1 MKNKTVK
8 MVIAVAVLVVC
19 CGAYAG
25 VKTYVA
31 KQEQKESEEENE
43 EKTTVFSASADDI
56 QSLDFMI
63 DKNETTFEKDNDQ
76 WIKKDEKDFP
86 VNQTTLDDAAS
97 SAASIESD
105 RVLSDVEDLAEY
117 GLDEPANTLKIVTK
131 DAGDDSSED
140 SKDDSAKTVTTTLYV
155 GDENSSTSQYYVYKD
170 DDKTTVYMV
179 DASSVEPFTKSLYD
193 YAQGE
198 DFPAISNTDDI
209 SKISVSGENTYDL
222 IKNDDNSLWTI
233 KGEGDEK
240 EKTDSAT
247 VSSLV
252 SSFGSMAYNS
262 FVNYKCEDKSEYG
275 LDDPYAVITVD
286 YQEEAESDSEGS
298 DDTENAEDTSSSAK
312 EENSTDT
319 SESDDTDAA
328 DATETADSD
337 TSDNTSDADSTD
349 DTEEEKTMVD
359 KQLVITVGKEA
370 DDSNRYVMVNDSDQ
384 VYTMSTDSLSALTD
398 KSEEDFWDMTVSYV
412 SINNLAEMKVSYQGS
427 EYKVNVSRETS
438 TDDDDNETETVT
450 YKLNGKELEA
460 ADLTP
465 FYNKLTNLAGQKRLT
480 EEYQPE
486 NDPEMT
492 VSLKEED
499 GDSLEVSYYSYDT
512 NYYAAVVGEKVY
524 LVNKMN
530 VKEMFTAFDTMIGN
544 EVGSDDTDT
553 SESDSSAEDTGD
565 SDSTSDST
573 EAQAADSEENE

>member
-31 KQEQKESEEENE
+31 KQEQKESDEETE

-76 WIKKDEKDFP
+76 WIKKDEKEFP

-97 SAASIESD
+97 SVASIESD
-105 RVLSDVEDLAEY
+105 RVLSDVEDLEEY
-117 GLDEPANTLKIVTK
+117 GLDTPSNTLKIVTK
-131 DAGDDSSED
+131 DSGDDSSED
-140 SKDDSAKTVTTTLYV
+140 SANDSAKTVTTTLYV

-179 DASSVEPFTKSLYD
+179 DASSIEPFTKDLYD

-209 SKISVSGENTYDL
+209 NKIYVSGENSYEL
-222 IKNDDNSLWTI
+222 VKNDDNSLWTI
-233 KGEGDEK
+233 QGAGDEK

-262 FVNYKCEDKSEYG
+262 FVNYKCDDKSEYG

-286 YQEEAESDSEGS
+286 YQEEVESDSEDS
-298 DDTENAEDTSSSAK
+298 HDTDNTEDTSSST

-319 SESDDTDAA
+319 SESDDTDTA
-328 DATETADSD
+328 DEDTTETNDSD
-337 TSDNTSDADSTD
+337 TSDADSTD
-349 DTEEEKTMVD
+349 DTEDEKTMVD

-370 DDSNRYVMVNDSDQ
+370 DDSNRYIMVNDSDQ
-384 VYTMSTDSLSALTD
+384 VYTMSVDTLSAFTD
-398 KSEEDFWDMTVSYV
+398 KAEEDFLDMTVSYV
-412 SINNLAEMKVSYQGS
+412 SINNLSEMKVTYQGN

-450 YKLNGKELEA
+450 YKLNGKELESS
-460 ADLTP
+460 DLTP
-465 FYNKLTNLAGQKRLT
+465 FYNKLANMTAQKRLT
-480 EEYQPE
+480 EEYTPE
-486 NDPEMT
+486 NDPEMIVT
-492 VSLKEED
+492 LKEED

-530 VKEMFTAFDTMIGN
+530 VKEMFTTFETMTGN
-544 EVGSDDTDT
+544 ETETDNAEDASEASKDSSTDDT
-553 SESDSSAEDTGD
+553 ED
-565 SDSTSDST
+565 SDSTADST
-573 EAQAADSEENE
+573 ETQTTDSEEN

>member
-31 KQEQKESEEENE
+31 KQEQKESEEETE

-76 WIKKDEKDFP
+76 WIKKDEKEFP

-97 SAASIESD
+97 SVASIESD
-105 RVLSDVEDLAEY
+105 RVLSDVEDLEEY
-117 GLDEPANTLKIVTK
+117 GLDTPSNTLKIVTK
-131 DAGDDSSED
+131 DSGDDSSED
-140 SKDDSAKTVTTTLYV
+140 SADDSAKTVTTTLYV
-155 GDENSSTSQYYVYKD
+155 GDENSSTSQYYAYKD

-179 DASSVEPFTKSLYD
+179 DASSIEPFTKDLYD

-209 SKISVSGENTYDL
+209 NKIYVSGENSYEL
-222 IKNDDNSLWTI
+222 VKNDDNSLWTI
-233 KGEGDEK
+233 QGAGDEK

-262 FVNYKCEDKSEYG
+262 FVNYKCDDKSEYG

-286 YQEEAESDSEGS
+286 YQEEVESDSEDS
-298 DDTENAEDTSSSAK
+298 DDTDNTEDTSSST

-319 SESDDTDAA
+319 SESDDTDTA
-328 DATETADSD
+328 DEDTTETTDSD
-337 TSDNTSDADSTD
+337 TSDADSTD
-349 DTEEEKTMVD
+349 DTEDEKTMVD

-370 DDSNRYVMVNDSDQ
+370 DDSNRYIMVNDSDQ
-384 VYTMSTDSLSALTD
+384 VYTMSVDTLSAFTD
-398 KSEEDFWDMTVSYV
+398 KTEEDFWDMTVSYV
-412 SINNLAEMKVSYQGS
+412 SINNLSEMKVTYQGN

-438 TDDDDNETETVT
+438 TDDDGNETETVT
-450 YKLNGKELEA
+450 YKLNGKELESS
-460 ADLTP
+460 DLTP
-465 FYNKLTNLAGQKRLT
+465 FYNKLANMTAQKRLT
-480 EEYQPE
+480 EEYTPE

-492 VSLKEED
+492 VTLKEED
-499 GDSLEVSYYSYDT
+499 GDSLEVSYYSHDT

-530 VKEMFTAFDTMIGN
+530 VKEMFTTFETMTGN
-544 EVGSDDTDT
+544 ETETDNAEDASEVSKDSSTDDT
-553 SESDSSAEDTGD
+553 ED
-565 SDSTSDST
+565 SDSTADST
-573 EAQAADSEENE
+573 ETQTTDSEEN

>member
-31 KQEQKESEEENE
+31 KQEQKESEEETE

-76 WIKKDEKDFP
+76 WIKKDEKEFP

-97 SAASIESD
+97 SVASIESD
-105 RVLSDVEDLAEY
+105 RVLSDVEDLEEY
-117 GLDEPANTLKIVTK
+117 GLDTPSNTLKIVTK
-131 DAGDDSSED
+131 DSGDDSSED
-140 SKDDSAKTVTTTLYV
+140 SVDDSAKTVTTTLYV
-155 GDENSSTSQYYVYKD
+155 GDENSSNSQYYVYKD

-179 DASSVEPFTKSLYD
+179 DASSIEPFTKDLYD

-209 SKISVSGENTYDL
+209 NKIYVSGENSYEL
-222 IKNDDNSLWTI
+222 VKNDDNSLWTI
-233 KGEGDEK
+233 QGAGDEK

-262 FVNYKCEDKSEYG
+262 FVNYKCDDKSEYG

-286 YQEEAESDSEGS
+286 YQEEVENDSEDS
-298 DDTENAEDTSSSAK
+298 DDTDNTEDTSSST

-319 SESDDTDAA
+319 SESDDTDTA
-328 DATETADSD
+328 DGDTTETTDSD
-337 TSDNTSDADSTD
+337 TSDADSTD
-349 DTEEEKTMVD
+349 DTEDEKTMVD

-370 DDSNRYVMVNDSDQ
+370 DDSNRYIMVNDSDQ
-384 VYTMSTDSLSALTD
+384 VYTMSVDTLSAFTD

-412 SINNLAEMKVSYQGS
+412 SINNLSEMKVTYQGN

-438 TDDDDNETETVT
+438 TDDDGNETETVT
-450 YKLNGKELEA
+450 YKLNGKELESS
-460 ADLTP
+460 DLTP
-465 FYNKLTNLAGQKRLT
+465 FYNKLANMTAQKRLT
-480 EEYQPE
+480 EEYTPE

-492 VSLKEED
+492 VTLKEED

-530 VKEMFTAFDTMIGN
+530 VKELFTTFETMTGN
-544 EVGSDDTDT
+544 ETETDNAEDASEASKDSSTDDT
-553 SESDSSAEDTGD
+553 ED
-565 SDSTSDST
+565 SDSTADST
-573 EAQAADSEENE
+573 ETQTTDSEEN

>member
-31 KQEQKESEEENE
+31 KQEQKESEEETE

-76 WIKKDEKDFP
+76 WIKKDEKEFP

-97 SAASIESD
+97 SVTFIESD
-105 RVLSDVEDLAEY
+105 RVLSDVEDLEEY
-117 GLDEPANTLKIVTK
+117 GLDTPSNTLKIVTK
-131 DAGDDSSED
+131 DSGDDSSED
-140 SKDDSAKTVTTTLYV
+140 SADDSAKTVTTTLYV

-179 DASSVEPFTKSLYD
+179 DASSIEPFTKDLYD

-209 SKISVSGENTYDL
+209 NKIYVSGENSYEL
-222 IKNDDNSLWTI
+222 VKNDDNSLWTI
-233 KGEGDEK
+233 QGAGDEK

-262 FVNYKCEDKSEYG
+262 FVNYKCDDKSEYG

-286 YQEEAESDSEGS
+286 YQEEVENDSEDS
-298 DDTENAEDTSSSAK
+298 DDTDNTEDTSSST

-319 SESDDTDAA
+319 SESDDTDTA
-328 DATETADSD
+328 DGDTTETTDSD
-337 TSDNTSDADSTD
+337 TSDADSTD
-349 DTEEEKTMVD
+349 DTEDEKTMVD

-370 DDSNRYVMVNDSDQ
+370 DDSNRYIMVNDSDQ
-384 VYTMSTDSLSALTD
+384 VYTMSVDTLSAFTD
-398 KSEEDFWDMTVSYV
+398 KAEEDFLDMTVSYV
-412 SINNLAEMKVSYQGS
+412 SINNLSEMKVTYQGN

-438 TDDDDNETETVT
+438 TDDDGNEKETVT
-450 YKLNGKELEA
+450 YKLNGKELESS
-460 ADLTP
+460 DLTP
-465 FYNKLTNLAGQKRLT
+465 FYNKLANMTAQKRLT
-480 EEYQPE
+480 EEYTPE

-492 VSLKEED
+492 VTLKEED

-530 VKEMFTAFDTMIGN
+530 VKEMFTTFETMTGN
-544 EVGSDDTDT
+544 ETETDNAEDASEASKDSSTDDT
-553 SESDSSAEDTGD
+553 ED
-565 SDSTSDST
+565 SDSTADST
-573 EAQAADSEENE
+573 ETQTTDSEEN

>member
-31 KQEQKESEEENE
+31 KQEQKESEEETE

-76 WIKKDEKDFP
+76 WIKKDEKEFP

-97 SAASIESD
+97 SVASIESD
-105 RVLSDVEDLAEY
+105 RVLSDVEDLEEY
-117 GLDEPANTLKIVTK
+117 GLDTPSNTLKIVTK
-131 DAGDDSSED
+131 DSGDDSSED
-140 SKDDSAKTVTTTLYV
+140 SADDSAKTVTTTLYV

-179 DASSVEPFTKSLYD
+179 DASSIEPFTKDLYD

-209 SKISVSGENTYDL
+209 NKIYVSGENSYEL
-222 IKNDDNSLWTI
+222 VKNDDNSLWTI
-233 KGEGDEK
+233 QGAGDEK

-252 SSFGSMAYNS
+252 SSFGNMAYNS
-262 FVNYKCEDKSEYG
+262 FANYKCDDKSEYG

-286 YQEEAESDSEGS
+286 YQEEVESDSEDS
-298 DDTENAEDTSSSAK
+298 DDTDNTEDTSSST

-319 SESDDTDAA
+319 SESDDTDTA
-328 DATETADSD
+328 DEDTTETTDSD
-337 TSDNTSDADSTD
+337 TSDADSTD
-349 DTEEEKTMVD
+349 DTEDEKTMVD

-370 DDSNRYVMVNDSDQ
+370 DDSNRYIMVNDSDQ
-384 VYTMSTDSLSALTD
+384 VYTMSVDTLSAFTD
-398 KSEEDFWDMTVSYV
+398 KTEEDFWDMTVSYV
-412 SINNLAEMKVSYQGS
+412 SINNLSEMKVTYQGN

-438 TDDDDNETETVT
+438 TDDDGNETETVT
-450 YKLNGKELEA
+450 YKLNGKELESS
-460 ADLTP
+460 DLTP
-465 FYNKLTNLAGQKRLT
+465 FYNKLANMTAQKRLT
-480 EEYQPE
+480 EEYTPE

-492 VSLKEED
+492 VTLKEED
-499 GDSLEVSYYSYDT
+499 GDSLEVSYYSHDT

-530 VKEMFTAFDTMIGN
+530 VKEMFTTFETMTGN
-544 EVGSDDTDT
+544 ETETDNAEDASEVSKDSSTDDT
-553 SESDSSAEDTGD
+553 ED
-565 SDSTSDST
+565 SDSTADST
-573 EAQAADSEENE
+573 ETQTTDSEEN

>member
-31 KQEQKESEEENE
+31 KQEQKESEEETE

-76 WIKKDEKDFP
+76 WIKKDEKEFP

-97 SAASIESD
+97 SVASIESD
-105 RVLSDVEDLAEY
+105 RVLSDVEDLEEY
-117 GLDEPANTLKIVTK
+117 GLDTPSNTLKIVTK
-131 DAGDDSSED
+131 DSGDDSSED
-140 SKDDSAKTVTTTLYV
+140 SADDSAKTVTTTLYV
-155 GDENSSTSQYYVYKD
+155 GDENSSTSQYYAYKD

-179 DASSVEPFTKSLYD
+179 DASSIEPFTKDLYD

-209 SKISVSGENTYDL
+209 NKIYVSGENSYEL
-222 IKNDDNSLWTI
+222 VKNDDNSLWTI
-233 KGEGDEK
+233 QGAGDEK

-262 FVNYKCEDKSEYG
+262 FVNYKCDDKSEYG

-286 YQEEAESDSEGS
+286 YQEEVENDSEDS
-298 DDTENAEDTSSSAK
+298 DDTDNTEDTSSST

-319 SESDDTDAA
+319 SESDDTDTA
-328 DATETADSD
+328 DGDTTETTDSD
-337 TSDNTSDADSTD
+337 TSDADSTD
-349 DTEEEKTMVD
+349 DTEDEKTMVD

-370 DDSNRYVMVNDSDQ
+370 DDSNRYIMVNDSDQ
-384 VYTMSTDSLSALTD
+384 VYTMSVDTLSAFTD
-398 KSEEDFWDMTVSYV
+398 KAEEDFWDMTVSYV
-412 SINNLAEMKVSYQGS
+412 SINNLSEMKVTYQGN

-438 TDDDDNETETVT
+438 TDDDSNETETVT
-450 YKLNGKELEA
+450 YKLNGKELESS
-460 ADLTP
+460 DLTP
-465 FYNKLTNLAGQKRLT
+465 FYNKLANMTAQKRLT
-480 EEYQPE
+480 EEYTPE

-492 VSLKEED
+492 VTLKEED

-524 LVNKMN
+524 LVNKIN
-530 VKEMFTAFDTMIGN
+530 VKELFTTFETMTGN
-544 EVGSDDTDT
+544 ETETDNAEDASEASKDSSTDDT
-553 SESDSSAEDTGD
+553 ED
-565 SDSTSDST
+565 SDSTADST
-573 EAQAADSEENE
+573 ETQTTNPEES

>member
-31 KQEQKESEEENE
+31 KQEQKESEEETE

-76 WIKKDEKDFP
+76 WIKKDEKEFP

-97 SAASIESD
+97 SVASIESD
-105 RVLSDVEDLAEY
+105 RVLSDVEDLEEY
-117 GLDEPANTLKIVTK
+117 GLDTPSNTLKIVTK
-131 DAGDDSSED
+131 DSGDDSSED
-140 SKDDSAKTVTTTLYV
+140 SADDSAKTVTTTLYV
-155 GDENSSTSQYYVYKD
+155 GDENSSTSQYYAYKD

-179 DASSVEPFTKSLYD
+179 DASSIEPFTKDLYD

-209 SKISVSGENTYDL
+209 NKIYVSGENSYEL
-222 IKNDDNSLWTI
+222 VKNDDNSLWTI
-233 KGEGDEK
+233 QGAGDEK

-262 FVNYKCEDKSEYG
+262 FVNYKCDDKSEYG

-286 YQEEAESDSEGS
+286 YQEEVENDSEDS
-298 DDTENAEDTSSSAK
+298 DDTDNTEDTSSST

-319 SESDDTDAA
+319 SESDDTDTA
-328 DATETADSD
+328 DGDTTETTDSD
-337 TSDNTSDADSTD
+337 TSDADSTD
-349 DTEEEKTMVD
+349 DTEDEKTMVD

-370 DDSNRYVMVNDSDQ
+370 DDSNRYIMVNDSDQ
-384 VYTMSTDSLSALTD
+384 VYTMSVDTLSAFTD
-398 KSEEDFWDMTVSYV
+398 KAEEDFWDMTVSYV
-412 SINNLAEMKVSYQGS
+412 SINNLSEMKVTYQGN

-438 TDDDDNETETVT
+438 TDDDGNETETVT
-450 YKLNGKELEA
+450 YKLNGKELESS
-460 ADLTP
+460 DLTP
-465 FYNKLTNLAGQKRLT
+465 FYNKLANMTAQKRLT
-480 EEYQPE
+480 EEYTPE

-492 VSLKEED
+492 VTLKEED

-524 LVNKMN
+524 LVNKIN
-530 VKEMFTAFDTMIGN
+530 VKELFTTFETMTGN
-544 EVGSDDTDT
+544 ETETDNAEDASEASKDSSTDDT
-553 SESDSSAEDTGD
+553 ED
-565 SDSTSDST
+565 SDSTADST
-573 EAQAADSEENE
+573 ETQTTNPEES

>member
-31 KQEQKESEEENE
+31 KQEQKESEEETE

-76 WIKKDEKDFP
+76 WIKKDEKEFP

-97 SAASIESD
+97 SVASIESD
-105 RVLSDVEDLAEY
+105 RVLSDVEDLEEY
-117 GLDEPANTLKIVTK
+117 GLDTPSNTLKIVTK
-131 DAGDDSSED
+131 DSGDDSSED
-140 SKDDSAKTVTTTLYV
+140 SADDSAKTVTTTLYV

-179 DASSVEPFTKSLYD
+179 DASSIEPFTKDLYD

-209 SKISVSGENTYDL
+209 NKIYVSGENSYEL
-222 IKNDDNSLWTI
+222 VKNDDNSLWTI
-233 KGEGDEK
+233 QGAGDEK

-262 FVNYKCEDKSEYG
+262 FVNYKCDDKSEYG

-286 YQEEAESDSEGS
+286 YQEEVESDSEDS
-298 DDTENAEDTSSSAK
+298 DDTDNTEDTSSST

-319 SESDDTDAA
+319 SESDDTD
-328 DATETADSD
+328 TADEDTTEATDSD
-337 TSDNTSDADSTD
+337 TSDADSTD
-349 DTEEEKTMVD
+349 DTEDEKTMVD

-370 DDSNRYVMVNDSDQ
+370 DDSNRYIMVNDSDQ
-384 VYTMSTDSLSALTD
+384 VYTMSVDTLSAFTD
-398 KSEEDFWDMTVSYV
+398 KTEEDFWDMTVSYV
-412 SINNLAEMKVSYQGS
+412 SINNLSEMKVTYQGN

-438 TDDDDNETETVT
+438 TDDDGNETETVT
-450 YKLNGKELEA
+450 YKLNGKELESS
-460 ADLTP
+460 DLTP
-465 FYNKLTNLAGQKRLT
+465 FYNKLANMTAQKRLT
-480 EEYQPE
+480 EEYTPE

-492 VSLKEED
+492 VTLKEED

-530 VKEMFTAFDTMIGN
+530 VKEMFTTFETMTGN
-544 EVGSDDTDT
+544 ETETDNADDVSEVSKDSSTDDT
-553 SESDSSAEDTGD
+553 ED
-565 SDSTSDST
+565 SDSTADST
-573 EAQAADSEENE
+573 ETQTTDSEEN

>member
-31 KQEQKESEEENE
+31 KQEQKESEEETE

-76 WIKKDEKDFP
+76 WIKKDEKEFP

-97 SAASIESD
+97 SVTFIESD
-105 RVLSDVEDLAEY
+105 RVLSDVEDLEEY
-117 GLDEPANTLKIVTK
+117 GLDTPSNTLKIVTK
-131 DAGDDSSED
+131 DSGDDSSED
-140 SKDDSAKTVTTTLYV
+140 SADDSAKTVTTTLYV

-179 DASSVEPFTKSLYD
+179 DASSIEPFTKDLYD

-209 SKISVSGENTYDL
+209 NKIYVSGENSYEL
-222 IKNDDNSLWTI
+222 VKNDDNSLWTI
-233 KGEGDEK
+233 QGAGDEK

-262 FVNYKCEDKSEYG
+262 FVNYKCDDKSEYG

-286 YQEEAESDSEGS
+286 YQEEVENDSEDS
-298 DDTENAEDTSSSAK
+298 DDTDNTEDTSSST

-319 SESDDTDAA
+319 SESDDTDTA
-328 DATETADSD
+328 DGDTTETTDSD
-337 TSDNTSDADSTD
+337 TSDADSTD
-349 DTEEEKTMVD
+349 DTEDEKTMVD

-370 DDSNRYVMVNDSDQ
+370 DDSNRYIMVNDSDQ
-384 VYTMSTDSLSALTD
+384 VYTMSVDTLSAFTD
-398 KSEEDFWDMTVSYV
+398 NAEEDFWDMTVSYV
-412 SINNLAEMKVSYQGS
+412 SINNLSEMKVTYQGN

-438 TDDDDNETETVT
+438 TDDDGNEKETVT
-450 YKLNGKELEA
+450 YKLNGKELESS
-460 ADLTP
+460 DLTP
-465 FYNKLTNLAGQKRLT
+465 FYNKLANMTAQKRLT
-480 EEYQPE
+480 EEYTPE

-492 VSLKEED
+492 VTLKEED

-530 VKEMFTAFDTMIGN
+530 VKELFTTFETMTGN
-544 EVGSDDTDT
+544 ETETDNAEDASEASKDSSTDDT
-553 SESDSSAEDTGD
+553 ED
-565 SDSTSDST
+565 SDSTADST
-573 EAQAADSEENE
+573 ETQTTDPEEN

>member
-31 KQEQKESEEENE
+31 KQEQKESEEETE

-76 WIKKDEKDFP
+76 WIKKDEKEFP

-97 SAASIESD
+97 SVASIESD
-105 RVLSDVEDLAEY
+105 RVLSDVEDLEEY
-117 GLDEPANTLKIVTK
+117 GLDTPSNTLKIVTK
-131 DAGDDSSED
+131 DSGDDSSED
-140 SKDDSAKTVTTTLYV
+140 SADDSAKTVTTTLYV

-179 DASSVEPFTKSLYD
+179 DASSIEPFTKDLYD

-209 SKISVSGENTYDL
+209 NKIYVSGENSYEL
-222 IKNDDNSLWTI
+222 VKNDDNSLWTI
-233 KGEGDEK
+233 QGAGDEK

-262 FVNYKCEDKSEYG
+262 FVNYKCDDKSEYG

-286 YQEEAESDSEGS
+286 YQEEVENDSEDS
-298 DDTENAEDTSSSAK
+298 DDTDNTEDTSSST

-319 SESDDTDAA
+319 SESDDTDTA
-328 DATETADSD
+328 DGDTTETTDSD
-337 TSDNTSDADSTD
+337 TSDADSTD
-349 DTEEEKTMVD
+349 DTEDEKTMVD

-370 DDSNRYVMVNDSDQ
+370 DDSNRYIMVNDSDQ
-384 VYTMSTDSLSALTD
+384 VYTMSVDTLSAFTD
-398 KSEEDFWDMTVSYV
+398 KTEEDFWDMTVSYV
-412 SINNLAEMKVSYQGS
+412 SINNLSEMKVTYQGN

-438 TDDDDNETETVT
+438 TDDDGNETETVT
-450 YKLNGKELEA
+450 YKLNGKELESS
-460 ADLTP
+460 DLTP
-465 FYNKLTNLAGQKRLT
+465 FYNKLANMTAQKRLT
-480 EEYQPE
+480 EEYTPE

-492 VSLKEED
+492 VTLKEED
-499 GDSLEVSYYSYDT
+499 GDSLEVSYYSHDT

-530 VKEMFTAFDTMIGN
+530 VKEMFTTFETMTGN
-544 EVGSDDTDT
+544 ETETDNAEDASEVSKDSSTDDT
-553 SESDSSAEDTGD
+553 ED
-565 SDSTSDST
+565 SDSTADST
-573 EAQAADSEENE
+573 ETQITDSEEN

>member
-19 CGAYAG
+19 CGAYVG

-31 KQEQKESEEENE
+31 KQEQKESEEETE

-76 WIKKDEKDFP
+76 WIKKDEKEFP

-97 SAASIESD
+97 SVASIESD
-105 RVLSDVEDLAEY
+105 RVLSDVEDLEEY
-117 GLDEPANTLKIVTK
+117 GLDTPSNTLKIVTK
-131 DAGDDSSED
+131 DSGDDSSED
-140 SKDDSAKTVTTTLYV
+140 SVDDSAKTVTTTLYV

-179 DASSVEPFTKSLYD
+179 DASSIEPFTKDLYD

-209 SKISVSGENTYDL
+209 NKIYVSGENSYEL
-222 IKNDDNSLWTI
+222 VKNDDNSLWTI
-233 KGEGDEK
+233 QGAGDEK

-262 FVNYKCEDKSEYG
+262 FVNYKCDDKSEYG

-286 YQEEAESDSEGS
+286 YQEEVENDSEDS
-298 DDTENAEDTSSSAK
+298 DDTDNTEDTSSST

-319 SESDDTDAA
+319 SESDDTDTA
-328 DATETADSD
+328 DGDTTETTDSD
-337 TSDNTSDADSTD
+337 TSDADSTD
-349 DTEEEKTMVD
+349 DTEDEETMVD

-370 DDSNRYVMVNDSDQ
+370 DDSNRYIMVNDSDQ
-384 VYTMSTDSLSALTD
+384 VYTMSVDTLSAFTD
-398 KSEEDFWDMTVSYV
+398 KAEEDFWDMTVSYV
-412 SINNLAEMKVSYQGS
+412 SINNLSEMKVTYQGN

-438 TDDDDNETETVT
+438 TDDDGNETETVT
-450 YKLNGKELEA
+450 YKLNGKELESS
-460 ADLTP
+460 DLTP
-465 FYNKLTNLAGQKRLT
+465 FYNKLANMTAQKRLT
-480 EEYQPE
+480 EEYTPE

-492 VSLKEED
+492 VTLKEED

-530 VKEMFTAFDTMIGN
+530 VKELFTTFETMTGN
-544 EVGSDDTDT
+544 ETETDNAEDASEASKDSSTDDT
-553 SESDSSAEDTGD
+553 ED
-565 SDSTSDST
+565 SDSTADST
-573 EAQAADSEENE
+573 ETQTTDSEEN

>member
-31 KQEQKESEEENE
+31 KQEQKESEEETE

-76 WIKKDEKDFP
+76 WIKKDEKEFP

-97 SAASIESD
+97 SVASIESN
-105 RVLSDVEDLAEY
+105 RVLSDVEDLEEY
-117 GLDEPANTLKIVTK
+117 GLDTPSNTLKIVTK
-131 DAGDDSSED
+131 DSGDDSSED
-140 SKDDSAKTVTTTLYV
+140 SADDSAKTVTTTLYV

-179 DASSVEPFTKSLYD
+179 DASSIEPFTKDLYD

-209 SKISVSGENTYDL
+209 NKIYVSGENSYEL
-222 IKNDDNSLWTI
+222 VKNDDNSLWTI
-233 KGEGDEK
+233 QGAGDEK

-262 FVNYKCEDKSEYG
+262 FVNYKCDDKSEYG

-286 YQEEAESDSEGS
+286 YQEEVESDSEDS
-298 DDTENAEDTSSSAK
+298 DDTDNTEDTSSST

-319 SESDDTDAA
+319 SESDDTDTA
-328 DATETADSD
+328 DEDTSETTDSD
-337 TSDNTSDADSTD
+337 TSDADNTD
-349 DTEEEKTMVD
+349 DTEDEKTMVD

-370 DDSNRYVMVNDSDQ
+370 DDSNRYIMVNDSDQ
-384 VYTMSTDSLSALTD
+384 VYTMSVDTLSAFTD
-398 KSEEDFWDMTVSYV
+398 KTEEDFWDMTVSYV
-412 SINNLAEMKVSYQGS
+412 SLNNLSEMKVTYQGN

-438 TDDDDNETETVT
+438 TDDDGNETETVT
-450 YKLNGKELEA
+450 YKLNGKELESS
-460 ADLTP
+460 DLTP
-465 FYNKLTNLAGQKRLT
+465 FYNKLANMTAQKRLT
-480 EEYQPE
+480 EEYTPE

-492 VSLKEED
+492 VTLKEED
-499 GDSLEVSYYSYDT
+499 GDSLEVSYYSHDT

-530 VKEMFTAFDTMIGN
+530 VKEMFTTFETMTGN
-544 EVGSDDTDT
+544 ETETDNAEDASEVSKDSSTDDT
-553 SESDSSAEDTGD
+553 EDL
-565 SDSTSDST
+565 DSTADST
-573 EAQAADSEENE
+573 ETQTTDSEEN

>member
-31 KQEQKESEEENE
+31 KQEQKESEEETE

-63 DKNETTFEKDNDQ
+63 DKDETTFEKDNDQ
-76 WIKKDEKDFP
+76 WIKKDEKEFP

-97 SAASIESD
+97 SVASIESD
-105 RVLSDVEDLAEY
+105 RVLSDVEDLEEY
-117 GLDEPANTLKIVTK
+117 GLDTPSNTLKIVTK
-131 DAGDDSSED
+131 DSGDDSSED
-140 SKDDSAKTVTTTLYV
+140 SADDSAKTVTTTLYV

-179 DASSVEPFTKSLYD
+179 DASSIEPFTKDLYD

-209 SKISVSGENTYDL
+209 NKIYVSGENSYEL
-222 IKNDDNSLWTI
+222 VKNDDNSLWTI
-233 KGEGDEK
+233 QGAGDEK

-262 FVNYKCEDKSEYG
+262 FVNYKCDDKSEYG

-286 YQEEAESDSEGS
+286 YQEEVENDSEDS
-298 DDTENAEDTSSSAK
+298 DDTDNTEDTSSST

-319 SESDDTDAA
+319 SESDDTDTA
-328 DATETADSD
+328 DGDTTETTDSD
-337 TSDNTSDADSTD
+337 TSDAHSTD
-349 DTEEEKTMVD
+349 DTEDEKTMVD

-370 DDSNRYVMVNDSDQ
+370 DDSNRYIMVNDTDQ
-384 VYTMSTDSLSALTD
+384 VYTMSVDTLSAFTD
-398 KSEEDFWDMTVSYV
+398 KAEEDFWDMTVSYV
-412 SINNLAEMKVSYQGS
+412 SINNLSEMKVTYQGN

-438 TDDDDNETETVT
+438 IDDDGNETETVT
-450 YKLNGKELEA
+450 YKLNGKELESS
-460 ADLTP
+460 DLTP
-465 FYNKLTNLAGQKRLT
+465 FYNKLANMTAQKRLT
-480 EEYQPE
+480 EEYTPE

-492 VSLKEED
+492 VTLKEED

-512 NYYAAVVGEKVY
+512 NYYAAVAGEKVY

-530 VKEMFTAFDTMIGN
+530 VKELFTTFEIMTGN
-544 EVGSDDTDT
+544 ETETDNAEDASEASKDSSTDDT
-553 SESDSSAEDTGD
+553 ED
-565 SDSTSDST
+565 SDSTADST
-573 EAQAADSEENE
+573 ETQTTDPEEN

>member
-31 KQEQKESEEENE
+31 KQEQKESEEETE

-76 WIKKDEKDFP
+76 WIKKDEKEFP

-97 SAASIESD
+97 SVASIESD
-105 RVLSDVEDLAEY
+105 RVLSDVEDLEEY
-117 GLDEPANTLKIVTK
+117 GLDTPSNTLKIVTK
-131 DAGDDSSED
+131 DSGDDSSED
-140 SKDDSAKTVTTTLYV
+140 SANDSAKTVTTTLYV

-179 DASSVEPFTKSLYD
+179 DASSIEPFTKDLYD

-209 SKISVSGENTYDL
+209 NKIYVSGENSYEL
-222 IKNDDNSLWTI
+222 VKNDDNSLWTI
-233 KGEGDEK
+233 QGAGDEK

-262 FVNYKCEDKSEYG
+262 FVNYKCDDKSEYG

-286 YQEEAESDSEGS
+286 YQEEVESDSEDS
-298 DDTENAEDTSSSAK
+298 HDTDNTEDTSSST

-319 SESDDTDAA
+319 SESDDTDTA
-328 DATETADSD
+328 DEDTTETNDSD
-337 TSDNTSDADSTD
+337 TSDADSTD
-349 DTEEEKTMVD
+349 DTEDEKTMVD

-370 DDSNRYVMVNDSDQ
+370 DDSNRYIMVNDSDQ
-384 VYTMSTDSLSALTD
+384 VYTMSVDTLSAFTD
-398 KSEEDFWDMTVSYV
+398 KAEEDFLDMTVSYV
-412 SINNLAEMKVSYQGS
+412 SINNLSEMKVTYQGN

-450 YKLNGKELEA
+450 YKLNGKELESS
-460 ADLTP
+460 DLTP
-465 FYNKLTNLAGQKRLT
+465 FYNKLANMTAQKRLT
-480 EEYQPE
+480 EEYTPE
-486 NDPEMT
+486 NDPEMIVT
-492 VSLKEED
+492 LKEED

-530 VKEMFTAFDTMIGN
+530 VKEMFTTFETMTGN
-544 EVGSDDTDT
+544 ETETDNAEDASEASKNSSTDDT
-553 SESDSSAEDTGD
+553 ED
-565 SDSTSDST
+565 SDSTADST
-573 EAQAADSEENE
+573 ETQTTDPEEN

>member
-31 KQEQKESEEENE
+31 KQEQKESEEETE

-76 WIKKDEKDFP
+76 WIKKDEKEFP

-97 SAASIESD
+97 SVASIESD
-105 RVLSDVEDLAEY
+105 RVLSDVEDLEEY
-117 GLDEPANTLKIVTK
+117 GLDTPSNTLKIVTK
-131 DAGDDSSED
+131 DSGDDSSED
-140 SKDDSAKTVTTTLYV
+140 SANDSAKTVTTTLYV

-179 DASSVEPFTKSLYD
+179 DASSIEPFTKDLYD

-209 SKISVSGENTYDL
+209 NKIYVSGENSYEL
-222 IKNDDNSLWTI
+222 VKNDDNSLWTI
-233 KGEGDEK
+233 QGAGDEK

-262 FVNYKCEDKSEYG
+262 FVNYKCDDKSEYG

-286 YQEEAESDSEGS
+286 YQEEVESDSEDS
-298 DDTENAEDTSSSAK
+298 HDTDNTEDTSSST

-319 SESDDTDAA
+319 SESDDTDTA
-328 DATETADSD
+328 DEDTTETNDSD
-337 TSDNTSDADSTD
+337 TSDADSTD
-349 DTEEEKTMVD
+349 DTEDEKTMVD

-370 DDSNRYVMVNDSDQ
+370 DDSNRYIMVNDSDQ
-384 VYTMSTDSLSALTD
+384 VYTMSVDTLSAFTD
-398 KSEEDFWDMTVSYV
+398 KAEEDFLDMTVSYV
-412 SINNLAEMKVSYQGS
+412 SINNLSEMKVTYQGN

-450 YKLNGKELEA
+450 YKLNGKELESS
-460 ADLTP
+460 DLTP
-465 FYNKLTNLAGQKRLT
+465 FYNKLANMTAQKRLT
-480 EEYQPE
+480 EEYTPE
-486 NDPEMT
+486 NDPEMIVT
-492 VSLKEED
+492 LKEED

-530 VKEMFTAFDTMIGN
+530 VKEMFTTFETMTGN
-544 EVGSDDTDT
+544 ETETDNAEDASEASKDSSTDDT
-553 SESDSSAEDTGD
+553 ED
-565 SDSTSDST
+565 SDSTADST
-573 EAQAADSEENE
+573 ETQTTDSEEN

>member
-31 KQEQKESEEENE
+31 KQEQKESEEETE

-63 DKNETTFEKDNDQ
+63 DKDETTFEKDNDQ
-76 WIKKDEKDFP
+76 WIKKDEKEFP

-97 SAASIESD
+97 SVASIESD
-105 RVLSDVEDLAEY
+105 RVLSDVEDLEEY
-117 GLDEPANTLKIVTK
+117 GLDTPSNTLKIVTK
-131 DAGDDSSED
+131 DSGDDSSED
-140 SKDDSAKTVTTTLYV
+140 SADDSAKTVTTTLYV

-179 DASSVEPFTKSLYD
+179 DASSIEPFTKDFYD

-209 SKISVSGENTYDL
+209 NKIYVSGENSYEL
-222 IKNDDNSLWTI
+222 VKNDDNSLWTI
-233 KGEGDEK
+233 QGAGDEK

-262 FVNYKCEDKSEYG
+262 FVNYKCDDKSEYG

-286 YQEEAESDSEGS
+286 YQEEVENDSEDS
-298 DDTENAEDTSSSAK
+298 DDTDNTEDTSSST

-319 SESDDTDAA
+319 SESDDTDTA
-328 DATETADSD
+328 DGDTTETTDSD
-337 TSDNTSDADSTD
+337 TSDAHSTD
-349 DTEEEKTMVD
+349 DTEDEKTMVD

-370 DDSNRYVMVNDSDQ
+370 DDSNRYIMVNDTDQ
-384 VYTMSTDSLSALTD
+384 VYTMSVDTLSAFTD
-398 KSEEDFWDMTVSYV
+398 KAEEDFWDMTVSYV
-412 SINNLAEMKVSYQGS
+412 SINNLSEMKVTYQGN

-438 TDDDDNETETVT
+438 TDDDGNETETVT
-450 YKLNGKELEA
+450 YKLNGKELESS
-460 ADLTP
+460 DLTP
-465 FYNKLTNLAGQKRLT
+465 FYNKLANMTAQKRLT
-480 EEYQPE
+480 EEYTPE

-492 VSLKEED
+492 VTLKEED

-512 NYYAAVVGEKVY
+512 NYYAAVAGEKVY

-530 VKEMFTAFDTMIGN
+530 VKELFTTFEIMTGN
-544 EVGSDDTDT
+544 ETETDNAEDASEASKDSSTDDT
-553 SESDSSAEDTGD
+553 ED
-565 SDSTSDST
+565 SDSTADST
-573 EAQAADSEENE
+573 ETQTTDPEEN

>member
-31 KQEQKESEEENE
+31 KQEQKESEEETE

-63 DKNETTFEKDNDQ
+63 DKDETTFEKDNDQ
-76 WIKKDEKDFP
+76 WIKKDEKEFP

-97 SAASIESD
+97 SVASIESD
-105 RVLSDVEDLAEY
+105 RVLSDVEDLEEY
-117 GLDEPANTLKIVTK
+117 GLDTPSNTLKIVTK
-131 DAGDDSSED
+131 DSGDDSSED
-140 SKDDSAKTVTTTLYV
+140 SADDSAKTVTTTLYV

-179 DASSVEPFTKSLYD
+179 DASSIEPFTKDLYD

-209 SKISVSGENTYDL
+209 NKIYVSGENSYEL
-222 IKNDDNSLWTI
+222 VKNDDNSLWTI
-233 KGEGDEK
+233 QGAGDEK

-262 FVNYKCEDKSEYG
+262 FVNYKCDDKSEYG

-286 YQEEAESDSEGS
+286 YQEEVENDSEDS
-298 DDTENAEDTSSSAK
+298 DDTDNTEDTSSST

-319 SESDDTDAA
+319 SESDDTDTA
-328 DATETADSD
+328 DGDTTETTDSD
-337 TSDNTSDADSTD
+337 TSDAHSTD
-349 DTEEEKTMVD
+349 T
-359 KQLVITVGKEA
+359 
-370 DDSNRYVMVNDSDQ
+370 
-384 VYTMSTDSLSALTD
+384 LSAFTD
-398 KSEEDFWDMTVSYV
+398 KAEEDFWDMTVSYV
-412 SINNLAEMKVSYQGS
+412 SINNLSEMKVTYQGN

-438 TDDDDNETETVT
+438 TDDDGNETETVT
-450 YKLNGKELEA
+450 YKLNGKELESS
-460 ADLTP
+460 DLTP
-465 FYNKLTNLAGQKRLT
+465 FYNKLANMTAQKRLT
-480 EEYQPE
+480 EEYTPE

-492 VSLKEED
+492 VTLKEED

-512 NYYAAVVGEKVY
+512 NYYAAVAGEKVY

-530 VKEMFTAFDTMIGN
+530 VKELFTTFEIMTGN
-544 EVGSDDTDT
+544 ETETDNAEDASEASKDSSTDDT
-553 SESDSSAEDTGD
+553 ED
-565 SDSTSDST
+565 SDSTADST
-573 EAQAADSEENE
+573 ETQTTDPEEN

>member
-31 KQEQKESEEENE
+31 KQEQKESEEETE

-76 WIKKDEKDFP
+76 WIKKDEKEFP

-97 SAASIESD
+97 SVASIESD
-105 RVLSDVEDLAEY
+105 RVLSDVEDLEEY
-117 GLDEPANTLKIVTK
+117 GLDTPSNTLKIVTK
-131 DAGDDSSED
+131 DSGDDSSED
-140 SKDDSAKTVTTTLYV
+140 SADDSAKTVTTTLYV

-179 DASSVEPFTKSLYD
+179 DASSIEPFTKDLYD

-209 SKISVSGENTYDL
+209 NKIYVSGENSYEL
-222 IKNDDNSLWTI
+222 VKNDDNSLWTI
-233 KGEGDEK
+233 QGAGDEK

-262 FVNYKCEDKSEYG
+262 FINYKCDDKSEYG

-286 YQEEAESDSEGS
+286 YQEEVESDSEDS
-298 DDTENAEDTSSSAK
+298 DDTDNTEDTSSST

-319 SESDDTDAA
+319 SESDDTDTA
-328 DATETADSD
+328 DEDTTETTDSD
-337 TSDNTSDADSTD
+337 TSDADSTD
-349 DTEEEKTMVD
+349 DTEDEKTMVD

-370 DDSNRYVMVNDSDQ
+370 DDSNRYIMVNDSDQ
-384 VYTMSTDSLSALTD
+384 VYTMSVDTLSAFTD
-398 KSEEDFWDMTVSYV
+398 KTEEDFWDMTVSYV
-412 SINNLAEMKVSYQGS
+412 SINNLSEMKVTYQGN

-438 TDDDDNETETVT
+438 TDDDGNETETVT
-450 YKLNGKELEA
+450 YKLNGKELESS
-460 ADLTP
+460 DLTP
-465 FYNKLTNLAGQKRLT
+465 FYNKLANMTAQKRLT
-480 EEYQPE
+480 EEYTPE

-492 VSLKEED
+492 VTLKEED
-499 GDSLEVSYYSYDT
+499 GDSLEVSYYSHDT

-530 VKEMFTAFDTMIGN
+530 VKEMFTTFETMTGN
-544 EVGSDDTDT
+544 ETETDNAEDASEVSKDSSTDDT
-553 SESDSSAEDTGD
+553 ED
-565 SDSTSDST
+565 SDSTADST
-573 EAQAADSEENE
+573 ETQTTDSEEN

>member
-31 KQEQKESEEENE
+31 KQEQKESEEETE

-63 DKNETTFEKDNDQ
+63 NKNETTFEKDNDQ
-76 WIKKDEKDFP
+76 WIKKDEKEFP

-97 SAASIESD
+97 SVASIESD
-105 RVLSDVEDLAEY
+105 RVLSDVEDLEEY
-117 GLDEPANTLKIVTK
+117 GLDTPSNTLKIVTK
-131 DAGDDSSED
+131 DSGDDSSED
-140 SKDDSAKTVTTTLYV
+140 SADDSAKTVTTTLYV

-179 DASSVEPFTKSLYD
+179 DASSIEPFTKDLYD

-209 SKISVSGENTYDL
+209 NKIYVSGENSYEL
-222 IKNDDNSLWTI
+222 VKNDDNSLWTI
-233 KGEGDEK
+233 QGAGDEK

-252 SSFGSMAYNS
+252 SSFGNMAYNS
-262 FVNYKCEDKSEYG
+262 FVNYKCDDKSEYG

-286 YQEEAESDSEGS
+286 YQEEVESDSEDS
-298 DDTENAEDTSSSAK
+298 DDTDNTEDTSSST

-319 SESDDTDAA
+319 SESDDTDTA
-328 DATETADSD
+328 DEDTTETTDSD
-337 TSDNTSDADSTD
+337 TSDADSTD
-349 DTEEEKTMVD
+349 DTEDEKTMVD

-370 DDSNRYVMVNDSDQ
+370 DDSNRYIMVNDSDQ
-384 VYTMSTDSLSALTD
+384 VYTMSVDTLSAFTD
-398 KSEEDFWDMTVSYV
+398 KTEEDFWDMTVSYV
-412 SINNLAEMKVSYQGS
+412 SINNLSEMKVTYQGN

-438 TDDDDNETETVT
+438 TDDDGNETETVT
-450 YKLNGKELEA
+450 YKLNGKELESS
-460 ADLTP
+460 DLTP
-465 FYNKLTNLAGQKRLT
+465 FYNKLANMTAQKRLT
-480 EEYQPE
+480 EEYTPE

-492 VSLKEED
+492 VTLKEED
-499 GDSLEVSYYSYDT
+499 GDSLEVSYYSHDT

-530 VKEMFTAFDTMIGN
+530 VKEMFTTFETMTGN
-544 EVGSDDTDT
+544 ETETDNAEDASEVSKDSSTDDT
-553 SESDSSAEDTGD
+553 ED
-565 SDSTSDST
+565 SDSTADST
-573 EAQAADSEENE
+573 ETQTTDSEEN

>member
-31 KQEQKESEEENE
+31 KQEQKESEEETE

-76 WIKKDEKDFP
+76 WIKKDEKEFP

-97 SAASIESD
+97 SVASIESD
-105 RVLSDVEDLAEY
+105 RVLSDVEDLEEY
-117 GLDEPANTLKIVTK
+117 GLDTPSNTLKIVTK
-131 DAGDDSSED
+131 DSGDDSSED
-140 SKDDSAKTVTTTLYV
+140 SADDSAKTVTTTLYV

-179 DASSVEPFTKSLYD
+179 DASSIEPFTKDLYD

-209 SKISVSGENTYDL
+209 NKIYVSGENSYEL
-222 IKNDDNSLWTI
+222 VKNDDNSLWTI
-233 KGEGDEK
+233 QGAGDEK

-262 FVNYKCEDKSEYG
+262 FVNYKCDDKSEYG

-286 YQEEAESDSEGS
+286 YQEEVENDSEDS
-298 DDTENAEDTSSSAK
+298 DDTDNTEDTSSST

-319 SESDDTDAA
+319 SESDDTDTA
-328 DATETADSD
+328 DEDTTETTDSD
-337 TSDNTSDADSTD
+337 TSDADSTD
-349 DTEEEKTMVD
+349 DTKDEKIMVD

-370 DDSNRYVMVNDSDQ
+370 DDSNRYIMVNDSDQ
-384 VYTMSTDSLSALTD
+384 VYTMSVDTLSAFTD
-398 KSEEDFWDMTVSYV
+398 KTEEDFWDMTVSYV
-412 SINNLAEMKVSYQGS
+412 SINNLSEMKVTYQGN

-438 TDDDDNETETVT
+438 TDDDGNETETVT
-450 YKLNGKELEA
+450 YKLNGKELESS
-460 ADLTP
+460 DLTP
-465 FYNKLTNLAGQKRLT
+465 FYNKLANMTAQKRLT
-480 EEYQPE
+480 EEYTPE

-492 VSLKEED
+492 VTLKEED
-499 GDSLEVSYYSYDT
+499 GDSLEVSYYSHDT
-512 NYYAAVVGEKVY
+512 NYYVAVVGEKVY

-530 VKEMFTAFDTMIGN
+530 VKEMFTTFETMTGN
-544 EVGSDDTDT
+544 ETETDNAEDA
-553 SESDSSAEDTGD
+553 SEVSKDSSTEDTED
-565 SDSTSDST
+565 SDSTADST
-573 EAQAADSEENE
+573 ETQTTDSEEN

>member
-31 KQEQKESEEENE
+31 KQEQKESEEETE

-76 WIKKDEKDFP
+76 WIKKDEKEFP

-97 SAASIESD
+97 SVASIESD
-105 RVLSDVEDLAEY
+105 RVLSDVEDLEEY
-117 GLDEPANTLKIVTK
+117 GLDTPSNTLKIVTK
-131 DAGDDSSED
+131 DSGDDSSED
-140 SKDDSAKTVTTTLYV
+140 SANDSAKTVTTTLYV

-179 DASSVEPFTKSLYD
+179 DASSIEPFTKDLYD

-209 SKISVSGENTYDL
+209 NKIYVSGENSYEL
-222 IKNDDNSLWTI
+222 VKNDDNSLWTI
-233 KGEGDEK
+233 QGAGDEK

-262 FVNYKCEDKSEYG
+262 FVNYKCDDKSEYG

-286 YQEEAESDSEGS
+286 YQEEVESDSEDS
-298 DDTENAEDTSSSAK
+298 HDTDNTEDTSSST

-319 SESDDTDAA
+319 SESDDTDTA
-328 DATETADSD
+328 DEDTTETNDSD
-337 TSDNTSDADSTD
+337 TSDADSTD
-349 DTEEEKTMVD
+349 DTEDEKTMVD

-370 DDSNRYVMVNDSDQ
+370 DDSNRYIMVNDSDQ
-384 VYTMSTDSLSALTD
+384 VYTMSVDTLSAFTD
-398 KSEEDFWDMTVSYV
+398 KAEEDFLDMTVSYV
-412 SINNLAEMKVSYQGS
+412 SINNLSEMKVTYQGN

-450 YKLNGKELEA
+450 YKLNGKELESS
-460 ADLTP
+460 DLTP
-465 FYNKLTNLAGQKRLT
+465 FYNKLANMTAQKRLT
-480 EEYQPE
+480 EEYTPE
-486 NDPEMT
+486 NDPEMIVT
-492 VSLKEED
+492 LKEED

-530 VKEMFTAFDTMIGN
+530 VKELFTTFETMTGN
-544 EVGSDDTDT
+544 ETETDNAEDASEASKNSSTDDT
-553 SESDSSAEDTGD
+553 ED
-565 SDSTSDST
+565 SDSTADST
-573 EAQAADSEENE
+573 ETQTTDPEEN

>member
-31 KQEQKESEEENE
+31 KQEQKESEEETE

-76 WIKKDEKDFP
+76 WIKKDEKEFP

-97 SAASIESD
+97 SVASIESD
-105 RVLSDVEDLAEY
+105 RVLSDVEDLEEY
-117 GLDEPANTLKIVTK
+117 GLDTPSNTLKIVTK
-131 DAGDDSSED
+131 DSGDDSSED
-140 SKDDSAKTVTTTLYV
+140 SADDSAKTVTTTLYV

-179 DASSVEPFTKSLYD
+179 DASSIEPFTKDLYD

-209 SKISVSGENTYDL
+209 NKIYVSGENSYEL
-222 IKNDDNSLWTI
+222 VKNDDNSLWTI
-233 KGEGDEK
+233 QGAGDEK

-262 FVNYKCEDKSEYG
+262 FVNYKCDDKSEYG

-286 YQEEAESDSEGS
+286 YQEEVESDSEDS
-298 DDTENAEDTSSSAK
+298 DDTDNTEDTSSST

-319 SESDDTDAA
+319 SESDDTDTA
-328 DATETADSD
+328 DEDTTETTDSD
-337 TSDNTSDADSTD
+337 TSDADSTD
-349 DTEEEKTMVD
+349 DTEDEKTMVD

-370 DDSNRYVMVNDSDQ
+370 DDSNRYIMVNDSDQ
-384 VYTMSTDSLSALTD
+384 VYTMSVDTLSAFTD
-398 KSEEDFWDMTVSYV
+398 KTEEDFWDMTVSYV
-412 SINNLAEMKVSYQGS
+412 SINNLSEMKVTYQGN

-438 TDDDDNETETVT
+438 TDDDGNETETVT
-450 YKLNGKELEA
+450 YKLNGKELESS
-460 ADLTP
+460 DLTP
-465 FYNKLTNLAGQKRLT
+465 FYNKLANMTAQKRLT
-480 EEYQPE
+480 EEYTPE

-492 VSLKEED
+492 VTLKEED
-499 GDSLEVSYYSYDT
+499 GDSLEVSYYSHDT
-512 NYYAAVVGEKVY
+512 NYYVAVVGEKVY

-530 VKEMFTAFDTMIGN
+530 VKEMFTTFETMTGN
-544 EVGSDDTDT
+544 ETETDNAEDASEVSKDSSTDDT
-553 SESDSSAEDTGD
+553 ED
-565 SDSTSDST
+565 SDSTADST
-573 EAQAADSEENE
+573 ETQTTDSEEN

>member
-31 KQEQKESEEENE
+31 KQEQKESEEETE

-76 WIKKDEKDFP
+76 WIKKDEKEFP

-97 SAASIESD
+97 SVASIESD
-105 RVLSDVEDLAEY
+105 RVLSDVEDLEEY
-117 GLDEPANTLKIVTK
+117 GLDTPSNTLKIVTK
-131 DAGDDSSED
+131 DSGDDSSED
-140 SKDDSAKTVTTTLYV
+140 SADDSAKTVTTTLYV

-179 DASSVEPFTKSLYD
+179 DASSIEPFTKDLYD

-209 SKISVSGENTYDL
+209 NKIYVSGENSYEL
-222 IKNDDNSLWTI
+222 VKNDDNSLWTI
-233 KGEGDEK
+233 QGAGDEK

-262 FVNYKCEDKSEYG
+262 FVNYKCDDKSEYG
-275 LDDPYAVITVD
+275 LDDPYTVITVD
-286 YQEEAESDSEGS
+286 YQEEVESDSEDS
-298 DDTENAEDTSSSAK
+298 DDTDNTEDTSSST

-319 SESDDTDAA
+319 SESDDTDTA
-328 DATETADSD
+328 DEDTTETTDSD
-337 TSDNTSDADSTD
+337 TSDADSTD
-349 DTEEEKTMVD
+349 DTEDEKTMVD

-370 DDSNRYVMVNDSDQ
+370 DDSNRYIMVNDSDQ
-384 VYTMSTDSLSALTD
+384 VYTMSVDTLSAFTD
-398 KSEEDFWDMTVSYV
+398 KTEEDFWDMTVSYV
-412 SINNLAEMKVSYQGS
+412 SINNLSEMKVTYQGN

-450 YKLNGKELEA
+450 YKLNGKELESS
-460 ADLTP
+460 DLTP
-465 FYNKLTNLAGQKRLT
+465 FYNKLANMTAQKRLT
-480 EEYQPE
+480 EEYTPE

-492 VSLKEED
+492 VTLKEEN

-530 VKEMFTAFDTMIGN
+530 VKELFTTFETMTGN
-544 EVGSDDTDT
+544 ETETDNAEDASEASKNSSTDDT
-553 SESDSSAEDTGD
+553 ED
-565 SDSTSDST
+565 SDSTADST
-573 EAQAADSEENE
+573 ETQTTDPEEN

>member
-31 KQEQKESEEENE
+31 KQEQKESEEETE

-76 WIKKDEKDFP
+76 WIKKDEKEFP

-97 SAASIESD
+97 SVASIESD
-105 RVLSDVEDLAEY
+105 RVLSDVEDLEEY
-117 GLDEPANTLKIVTK
+117 GLDTPSNTLKIVTK
-131 DAGDDSSED
+131 DSGDDSA
-140 SKDDSAKTVTTTLYV
+140 DDSAKTVTTTLYV

-179 DASSVEPFTKSLYD
+179 DASSIEPFTKDLYD

-209 SKISVSGENTYDL
+209 NKIYVSGENSYEL
-222 IKNDDNSLWTI
+222 VKNDDNSLWTI
-233 KGEGDEK
+233 QGAGDEK

-262 FVNYKCEDKSEYG
+262 FINYKCDDKSEYG

-286 YQEEAESDSEGS
+286 YQEEVESDSEDS
-298 DDTENAEDTSSSAK
+298 DDTDNTEDTSSST

-319 SESDDTDAA
+319 SESDDTDTA
-328 DATETADSD
+328 DEDTTETTDSD
-337 TSDNTSDADSTD
+337 TSDADSTD
-349 DTEEEKTMVD
+349 DTEDEKTMVD

-370 DDSNRYVMVNDSDQ
+370 DDSNRYIMVNDSDQ
-384 VYTMSTDSLSALTD
+384 VYTMSVDTLSAFTD
-398 KSEEDFWDMTVSYV
+398 KTEEDFWDMTVSYV
-412 SINNLAEMKVSYQGS
+412 SINNLSEMKVTYQGN

-438 TDDDDNETETVT
+438 TDDDGNETETVT
-450 YKLNGKELEA
+450 YKLNGKELESS
-460 ADLTP
+460 DLTP
-465 FYNKLTNLAGQKRLT
+465 FYNKLANMTAQKRLT
-480 EEYQPE
+480 EEYTPE

-492 VSLKEED
+492 VTLKEED
-499 GDSLEVSYYSYDT
+499 GDSLEVSYYSHDT

-530 VKEMFTAFDTMIGN
+530 VKEMFTTFETMTGN
-544 EVGSDDTDT
+544 ETETDNAEDASEVSKDSSTDDT
-553 SESDSSAEDTGD
+553 ED
-565 SDSTSDST
+565 SDSTADST
-573 EAQAADSEENE
+573 ETQTTDSEEN

>member
-31 KQEQKESEEENE
+31 KQEQKESEEETE

-76 WIKKDEKDFP
+76 WIKKDEKEFP

-97 SAASIESD
+97 SVASIESD
-105 RVLSDVEDLAEY
+105 RVLSDVEDLEEY
-117 GLDEPANTLKIVTK
+117 GLDTPSNTLKIVTK
-131 DAGDDSSED
+131 DSGDDSSED
-140 SKDDSAKTVTTTLYV
+140 SADDSAKTVTTTLYV
-155 GDENSSTSQYYVYKD
+155 GDENSSTSQYYAYKD

-179 DASSVEPFTKSLYD
+179 DASSIEPFTKDLYD

-209 SKISVSGENTYDL
+209 NKIYVSGENSYEL
-222 IKNDDNSLWTI
+222 VKNDDNSLWTI
-233 KGEGDEK
+233 QGAGDEK

-262 FVNYKCEDKSEYG
+262 FVNYKCDDKSEYG

-286 YQEEAESDSEGS
+286 YQEEVENDSEDS
-298 DDTENAEDTSSSAK
+298 DDTDNTEDTSSST

-319 SESDDTDAA
+319 SESDDTDTA
-328 DATETADSD
+328 DGDTTETTDSD
-337 TSDNTSDADSTD
+337 TSDADSTD
-349 DTEEEKTMVD
+349 DTEDEKTMVD

-370 DDSNRYVMVNDSDQ
+370 DDSNRYIMVNDTDQ
-384 VYTMSTDSLSALTD
+384 VYTMSVDTLSAFTD
-398 KSEEDFWDMTVSYV
+398 KAEEDFWDMTVSYV
-412 SINNLAEMKVSYQGS
+412 SINNLSEMKVTYQGN

-438 TDDDDNETETVT
+438 TDDDGNETETVT
-450 YKLNGKELEA
+450 YKLNGKELESS
-460 ADLTP
+460 DLTP
-465 FYNKLTNLAGQKRLT
+465 FYNKLANMTAQKRLT
-480 EEYQPE
+480 EEYTPE

-492 VSLKEED
+492 VTLKEED

-530 VKEMFTAFDTMIGN
+530 VKELFTTFETMTGN
-544 EVGSDDTDT
+544 ETETDNAEDASEASKDSSTDDT
-553 SESDSSAEDTGD
+553 ED
-565 SDSTSDST
+565 SDSTADST
-573 EAQAADSEENE
+573 ETQTTDPEEN

>member
-31 KQEQKESEEENE
+31 KQEQKESEEETE

-76 WIKKDEKDFP
+76 WIKKDEKEFP

-97 SAASIESD
+97 SVASIESD
-105 RVLSDVEDLAEY
+105 RVLSDVEDLEEY
-117 GLDEPANTLKIVTK
+117 GLDTPSNTLKIVTK
-131 DAGDDSSED
+131 DSGDDSSED
-140 SKDDSAKTVTTTLYV
+140 SADDSAKTVTTTLYV

-179 DASSVEPFTKSLYD
+179 DASSIEPFTKDLYD

-209 SKISVSGENTYDL
+209 NKIYVSGENSYEL
-222 IKNDDNSLWTI
+222 VKNDDNSLWTI
-233 KGEGDEK
+233 QGAGDEK

-262 FVNYKCEDKSEYG
+262 FVNYKCDDKSEYG

-286 YQEEAESDSEGS
+286 YQEEVESDSEDS
-298 DDTENAEDTSSSAK
+298 DDTDNTEDTSSST

-319 SESDDTDAA
+319 SESDDTDTA
-328 DATETADSD
+328 DEDTTETTDSD
-337 TSDNTSDADSTD
+337 TSDADSTD
-349 DTEEEKTMVD
+349 DTKDEKIMVD

-370 DDSNRYVMVNDSDQ
+370 DDSNRYIMVNDSDQ
-384 VYTMSTDSLSALTD
+384 VYTMSVDTLSAFTD
-398 KSEEDFWDMTVSYV
+398 KTEEDFWDMTVSYV
-412 SINNLAEMKVSYQGS
+412 SINNLSEMKVTYQGN

-438 TDDDDNETETVT
+438 TDDDGNETETVT
-450 YKLNGKELEA
+450 YKLNGKELESS
-460 ADLTP
+460 DLTP
-465 FYNKLTNLAGQKRLT
+465 FYNKLANMTAQKRLT
-480 EEYQPE
+480 EEYTPE

-492 VSLKEED
+492 VTLKEED
-499 GDSLEVSYYSYDT
+499 GDSLEVSYYSHDT
-512 NYYAAVVGEKVY
+512 NYYVAVVGEKVY

-530 VKEMFTAFDTMIGN
+530 VKEMFTTFETMTGN
-544 EVGSDDTDT
+544 ETETDNAEDA
-553 SESDSSAEDTGD
+553 SEVSKDSSTEDTED
-565 SDSTSDST
+565 SDSTADST
-573 EAQAADSEENE
+573 ETQTTDSEEN

>member
-31 KQEQKESEEENE
+31 KQEQKESEEETE

-76 WIKKDEKDFP
+76 WIKKDEKEFP

-97 SAASIESD
+97 SVASIESD
-105 RVLSDVEDLAEY
+105 RVLSDVEDLEEY
-117 GLDEPANTLKIVTK
+117 GLDTPSNTLKIVTK
-131 DAGDDSSED
+131 DSGDDSSED
-140 SKDDSAKTVTTTLYV
+140 SADDSAKTVTTTLYV

-179 DASSVEPFTKSLYD
+179 DASSIEPFTKDLYD

-209 SKISVSGENTYDL
+209 NKIYVSGENSYEL
-222 IKNDDNSLWTI
+222 VKNDDNSLWTI
-233 KGEGDEK
+233 QGAGDEK

-262 FVNYKCEDKSEYG
+262 FVNYKCDDKSEYG

-286 YQEEAESDSEGS
+286 YQEEVESDSEDS
-298 DDTENAEDTSSSAK
+298 DDTDNTEDTSSST

-319 SESDDTDAA
+319 SESDDTDTA
-328 DATETADSD
+328 DEDTTETTDSD
-337 TSDNTSDADSTD
+337 TSDADSTD
-349 DTEEEKTMVD
+349 DTEDEKTMVD

-370 DDSNRYVMVNDSDQ
+370 DDSNRYIMVNDSDQ
-384 VYTMSTDSLSALTD
+384 VYTMSVDTLSAFTD
-398 KSEEDFWDMTVSYV
+398 KTEEDFWDMTVSYV
-412 SINNLAEMKVSYQGS
+412 SINNLSEMKVTYQGN

-438 TDDDDNETETVT
+438 TDDDGNETETVT
-450 YKLNGKELEA
+450 YKLNGKELESS
-460 ADLTP
+460 DLTP
-465 FYNKLTNLAGQKRLT
+465 FYNKLANMTAQKRLT
-480 EEYQPE
+480 EEYTPE

-492 VSLKEED
+492 VTLKEED
-499 GDSLEVSYYSYDT
+499 GDSLEVSYYSHDT
-512 NYYAAVVGEKVY
+512 NYYVAVVGEKVY

-530 VKEMFTAFDTMIGN
+530 VKEMFTTFETMTGN
-544 EVGSDDTDT
+544 ETETDNAEDA
-553 SESDSSAEDTGD
+553 SEVSKDSSTEDTED
-565 SDSTSDST
+565 SDSTADST
-573 EAQAADSEENE
+573 ETQTTDSEEN

>member
-31 KQEQKESEEENE
+31 KQEQKESEEETE

-76 WIKKDEKDFP
+76 WIKKDEKEFP

-97 SAASIESD
+97 SVASIESD
-105 RVLSDVEDLAEY
+105 RVLSDVEDLEEY
-117 GLDEPANTLKIVTK
+117 GLDTPSNTLKIVTK
-131 DAGDDSSED
+131 DSGDDSSED
-140 SKDDSAKTVTTTLYV
+140 SADDSAKTVTTTLYV

-179 DASSVEPFTKSLYD
+179 DASSIEPFTKDLYD

-209 SKISVSGENTYDL
+209 NKIYVSGENSYEL
-222 IKNDDNSLWTI
+222 VKNDDNSLWTI
-233 KGEGDEK
+233 QGAGDEK

-262 FVNYKCEDKSEYG
+262 FVNYKCDDKSEYG

-286 YQEEAESDSEGS
+286 YQEEVESDSEDS
-298 DDTENAEDTSSSAK
+298 DDTDNTEDTSSST

-319 SESDDTDAA
+319 SESDDTDTA
-328 DATETADSD
+328 DEDTTETTDSD
-337 TSDNTSDADSTD
+337 TSDADSTD
-349 DTEEEKTMVD
+349 DTEDEKTMVD

-370 DDSNRYVMVNDSDQ
+370 DDSNRYIMVNDSDQ
-384 VYTMSTDSLSALTD
+384 VYTMSVDTLSAFTD
-398 KSEEDFWDMTVSYV
+398 KTEEDFWDMTVSYV
-412 SINNLAEMKVSYQGS
+412 SINNLSEMKVTYQGN

-438 TDDDDNETETVT
+438 TDDDGNETETVT
-450 YKLNGKELEA
+450 YKLNGKELESS
-460 ADLTP
+460 DLTP
-465 FYNKLTNLAGQKRLT
+465 FYNKLANMTAQKRLT
-480 EEYQPE
+480 EEYTPE

-492 VSLKEED
+492 VTLKEED
-499 GDSLEVSYYSYDT
+499 GDSLEVSYYSHDT

-530 VKEMFTAFDTMIGN
+530 VKEMFTTFETMTGN
-544 EVGSDDTDT
+544 ETETDNAEDASEVSKDSSTDDT
-553 SESDSSAEDTGD
+553 ED
-565 SDSTSDST
+565 SDSTADST
-573 EAQAADSEENE
+573 ETQTTDSEEN

>member
-31 KQEQKESEEENE
+31 KQEQKESEEETE

-76 WIKKDEKDFP
+76 WIKKDEKEFP

-97 SAASIESD
+97 SVTFIESD
-105 RVLSDVEDLAEY
+105 RVLSDVEDLEEY
-117 GLDEPANTLKIVTK
+117 GLDTPSNTLKIVTK
-131 DAGDDSSED
+131 DSGDDSSED
-140 SKDDSAKTVTTTLYV
+140 SADDSAKTVTTTLYV

-179 DASSVEPFTKSLYD
+179 DASSIEPFTKDLYD

-209 SKISVSGENTYDL
+209 NKIYVSGENSYEL
-222 IKNDDNSLWTI
+222 VKNDDNSLWTI
-233 KGEGDEK
+233 QGAGDEK

-262 FVNYKCEDKSEYG
+262 FVNYKCDDKSEYG

-286 YQEEAESDSEGS
+286 YQEEV
-298 DDTENAEDTSSSAK
+298 EN
-312 EENSTDT
+312 
-319 SESDDTDAA
+319 
-328 DATETADSD
+328 DSD
-337 TSDNTSDADSTD
+337 TSDADSTD
-349 DTEEEKTMVD
+349 DTEDEKTMVD

-370 DDSNRYVMVNDSDQ
+370 DDSNRYIMVNDSDQ
-384 VYTMSTDSLSALTD
+384 VYTMSVDTLSAFTD
-398 KSEEDFWDMTVSYV
+398 KAEEDFWDMTVSYV
-412 SINNLAEMKVSYQGS
+412 SINNLSEMKVTYQGN

-438 TDDDDNETETVT
+438 TDDDGNEKETVT
-450 YKLNGKELEA
+450 YKLNGKELESS
-460 ADLTP
+460 DLTP
-465 FYNKLTNLAGQKRLT
+465 FYNKLANMTAQKRLT
-480 EEYQPE
+480 EEYTPE

-492 VSLKEED
+492 VTLKEEN

-530 VKEMFTAFDTMIGN
+530 VKELFTTFETMTDN
-544 EVGSDDTDT
+544 ETETDNAEDASEASKDSSTDDT
-553 SESDSSAEDTGD
+553 ED
-565 SDSTSDST
+565 SDSTADST
-573 EAQAADSEENE
+573 ETQTTDSEEN